1 MIGRSSRPGGVST
14 LDPPDGLASV
24 VDMLRAAGCVF
35 AEAEAAVLAE
45 AAGSRGQLDEMVTR
59 RVTGLPL
66 EQVVGWAEFCG
77 LRIRVEPGVFVPRR
91 RTEVLA
97 GEAILRAGGAGPSPV
112 VVDLCCGTGAVAA
125 VLARALPG
133 VELYASDVEEAAVRC
148 ARRNIGGHGE
158 VLWGDLDGPLPAGLA
173 ERVDVLVANV
183 PYVPSA
189 EIDLLPAEAR
199 LHEPRVTLDGGGDGL
214 RVLARVA
221 AIAPRWLA
229 TGGSLLCETSERQAD
244 TAREIFEAQGL
255 TSTLLVDDEVGATV
269 VIGTRG
275 R

>member
-1 MIGRSSRPGGVST
+1 MST
-14 LDPPDGLASV
+14 LDPPEGLSSV
-24 VDMLRAAGCVF
+24 VDTLRAAGCVF

-45 AAGSRGQLDEMVTR
+45 AAGSRGQLEEMMAR

-77 LRIRVEPGVFVPRR
+77 LRILVEPGVFVPRR

-97 GEAILRAGGAGPSPV
+97 REAVVRAGGAGPAPV
-112 VVDLCCGTGAVAA
+112 VVDLCCGTGAVGV

-133 VELYASDVEEAAVRC
+133 LELYASDVEGAAVRC
-148 ARRNIGGHGE
+148 AQRNIGGHGE
-158 VLWGDLDGPLPAGLA
+158 VLQGDLDEPLPAGLA
-173 ERVDVLVANV
+173 GRVDVLVANV

-189 EIDLLPAEAR
+189 EIGLLPAEAR
-199 LHEPRVTLDGGGDGL
+199 LHEPRVTLDGGDDGL

-221 AIAPRWLA
+221 TVAPRWLA

-244 TAREIFEAQGL
+244 TAREVFEAQGL

-269 VIGTRG
+269 VIGTRD